1 MRMICYGSSSKGN
14 GYLLEGKNETL
25 LIEAGLPI
33 SRIRRAVPDWT
44 KVVGCLISHRHSDHT
59 KGMADVLK
67 SGIDVYANEDVWNWY
82 KDKDINANKKMLEA
96 EYTREIGEFK
106 VLPLNANHDVPCF
119 SFLIYHPEMGKL
131 LFVTDSA
138 GCDYSFEGVNHIMI
152 ECNYSEPC
160 LMQAIEEGR
169 TKQFVADRTRE
180 THFSIEGLIKFLA
193 TPHLLDDVKEVI
205 LLHLSHENS
214 DPSQF
219 PLTVEKSCARPT
231 YVAAEGLELDFTI

>member
-14 GYLLEGKNETL
+14 GYLLEGEKETL

-33 SRIRRAVPDWT
+33 SRVRKAVPDWSR
-44 KVVGCLISHRHSDHT
+44 VVGCIISHRHSDHT
-59 KGMADVLK
+59 KSMDDMMK
-67 SGIDVYANEDVWNWY
+67 SGVRVFANEDVWEHY
-82 KDKDINANKKMLEA
+82 KGYHFYKGVLKEDELID
-96 EYTREIGEFK
+96 IGEFR
-106 VLPLNANHDVPCF
+106 VLPLTANHDVPCL

-138 GCDYSFEGVNHIMI
+138 GCNYEFEGLNHLMV

-160 LMQAIEEGR
+160 LLQAIEEGR

-180 THFSIEGLIKFLA
+180 THFSIEGLIKFLH
-193 TPHLLDDVKEVI
+193 TPNLLNDVQEIV

-219 PLTVEKSCARPT
+219 PQEVEKSCVRPT
-231 YVAAEGLELDFTI
+231 YVATEGLELNFTM